1 MFVGGYAFFIVV
13 FQVRSVDDSN
23 DGNEDVD
30 VDEVCI
36 FKCVLFFSIIYG

>member
-1 MFVGGYAFFIVV
+1 M
-13 FQVRSVDDSN
+13 RSVDDSN

-36 FKCVLFFSIIYG
+36 FKCVLFLV